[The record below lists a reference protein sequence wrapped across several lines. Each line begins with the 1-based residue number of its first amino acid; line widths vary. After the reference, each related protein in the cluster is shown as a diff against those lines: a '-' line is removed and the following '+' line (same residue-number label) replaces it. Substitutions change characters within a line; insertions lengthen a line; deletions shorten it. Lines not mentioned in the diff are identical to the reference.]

1 MSLTLNTNVASLQ
14 TQQYLNTNT
23 INTQKALQQLSS
35 GNKLNSPADD
45 PADYAI
51 AYKLGVKSASLTT
64 SINNG
69 NQALSM
75 LQVAQGGITADRRHP
90 YPAEADRHRGGFFQH
105 GLGRPGSLADA
116 GDPV

>member
-1 MSLTLNTNVASLQ
+1 MSLTLNTNVSALQ
-14 TQQYLNTNT
+14 TQQYLNINTTNT
-23 INTQKALQQLSS
+23 STALQQLSS
-35 GNKLNSPADD
+35 GNRLNSAADD

-75 LQVAQGGITADRRHP
+75 LQVAQGVSSRSGT
-90 YPAEADRHRGGFFQH
+90 
-105 GLGRPGSLADA
+105 SL
-116 GDPV
+116 PS